1 MSWEVIETNPAEEMF
16 RLEELYDEEKDENI
30 KYTDDELEVIRMLL
44 KDSGDL

>member
-1 MSWEVIETNPAEEMF
+1 MSWKIIETNPAYEMF
-16 RLEELYDEEKDENI
+16 RLEELYDEEKDGNI